1 MTRHRLAILRNLKW
15 TLPAGIIDAIV
26 KAGAVILLARLLGP
40 VEFGLLILVLSIV
53 AVLGLLSDAGISAA
67 TARLLSEAPERALS
81 TLAVAAGS
89 LLVLLV
95 LAVLLLL
102 SFADWLA
109 ELLGAPQVA
118 DLRWIIALLL
128 TAAIGRK
135 FAVKFFEGLGRVDL
149 ASKVTVAVGWAPW
162 LLAVVLVLR
171 MSPQATW
178 ALAGH
183 AAGSMVILG
192 ALVVVLAR
200 LMRSERTPEPGV
212 TRTTHRQ
219 LIGYALPM
227 VATAAGFL
235 VYTQVDVILV
245 QYFLTTA
252 QVGVYGTA
260 VRLLDLFHVPAAAV
274 GASVAVF
281 FVRLTRTRPDQAA
294 RLFET
299 VTASILLLYVPVGV
313 FLLLFA
319 SELIAFIFGPVYLS
333 AGVVVAVY
341 VPFLLLKSLSG
352 TYSLALDYLGF
363 ATRRAVLVTISAVAN
378 VALNIFLI
386 PRHGLVGAAVATQI
400 TYVPLG
406 LYYAWLLSRETGG
419 SVVTAQLGR
428 VALAAGVSG
437 AVTWLLGRLTGAHV
451 VALAILFLVLYLA
464 LLVVIR
470 AVTKEDRELLL
481 SYLVRTGS
489 EDRVMHTTSRGRP

>member
-1 MTRHRLAILRNLKW
+1 MTGHSLAILRNLKW

-40 VEFGLLILVLSIV
+40 AEFGLLILVLSIV

-67 TARLLSEAPERALS
+67 TARLLSEAPERARS
-81 TLAVAAGS
+81 TMAVAAGS
-89 LLVLLV
+89 LLVFLV

-102 SFADWLA
+102 FFADWLA
-109 ELLGAPQVA
+109 DLLGAPQVA
-118 DLRWIIALLL
+118 DLRWIIAVLL

-162 LLAVVLVLR
+162 LLGLALVLGI
-171 MSPQATW
+171 SPRATW

-183 AAGSMVILG
+183 AAGSMIILG
-192 ALVVVLAR
+192 VLAVVLTS
-200 LMRSERTPEPGV
+200 LMRSERTPGPGV

-252 QVGVYGTA
+252 DVGVYGTA

-281 FVRLTRTRPDQAA
+281 FVKLTRTRPDQAA
-294 RLFET
+294 RLFEL
-299 VTASILLLYVPVGV
+299 VTTSILLLYLPVGV

-319 SELIAFIFGPVYLS
+319 SELIAFIFGPVYLP
-333 AGVVVAVY
+333 AGVVVAIY
-341 VPFLLLKSLSG
+341 VPFLLLKALSG

-363 ATRRAVLVTISAVAN
+363 AFRRAVLVTISAVAN
-378 VALNIFLI
+378 VALNMVLI
-386 PRHGLVGAAVATQI
+386 PRQGIVGAAVATQI
-400 TYVPLG
+400 TYLPLA
-406 LYYAWLLSRETGG
+406 LYYMWLLSRETGG
-419 SVVTAQLGR
+419 SVMTTKLGR
-428 VALAAGVSG
+428 ISG
-437 AVTWLLGRLTGAHV
+437 AAVASGAFTWLVGRWASAHV
-451 VALAILFLVLYLA
+451 VALAGMFLVLYL
-464 LLVVIR
+464 LLLMVTR
-470 AVTKEDRELLL
+470 AVTEEDRAVLF
-481 SYLVRTGS
+481 SYVVRTGS
-489 EDRVMHTTSRGRP
+489 EDKVMHTTSRGRP